1 MNDQNSRPVP
11 EIVPAQVWGGLAA
24 DAQAGA
30 IRLMANL
37 ASHLLARHPES
48 NHQEPAPCPH
58 DPLPS
63 RSVPSISTAKP

>member
-1 MNDQNSRPVP
+1 MNCQKPFPVP
-11 EIVPAQVWGGLAA
+11 VVEPAQVWDGLTAE
-24 DAQAGA
+24 AQAGA

-48 NHQEPAPCPH
+48 THQEPAPCRH

-63 RSVPSISTAKP
+63 RSAPSISTAKP